1 MARRRSHK
9 NRDLP
14 PNLQPRNGGY
24 FCYRDPR
31 TGKEYGLGRHR
42 REAITQAIAANMA
55 IYSTSKQ
62 SLLVDRINGVQTTTV
77 SKWISR
83 YLIILERRNLKPKT
97 MTEYKGY
104 LNSCA

>member
-42 REAITQAIAANMA
+42 QEAITQAIAANMA
-55 IYSTSKQ
+55 I
-62 SLLVDRINGVQTTTV
+62 N
-77 SKWISR
+77 
-83 YLIILERRNLKPKT
+83 
-97 MTEYKGY
+97 
-104 LNSCA
+104 

>member
-24 FCYRDPR
+24 FCYRDLR

-42 REAITQAIAANMA
+42 REAITQAIAANIA
-55 IYSTSKQ
+55 IYGSSKQ
-62 SLLVDRINGVQTTTV
+62 SPLIDRINGT
-77 SKWISR
+77 SLIYLSEWISR
-83 YLIILERRNLKPKT
+83 YITVIPHLL
-97 MTEYKGY
+97 
-104 LNSCA
+104 

>member
-31 TGKEYGLGRHR
+31 TGKEYDLGRHR
-42 REAITQAIAANMA
+42 QEAITQAIAANMA
-55 IYSTSKQ
+55 IYGSSKP
-62 SLLVDRINGVQTTTV
+62 SSLVDRINGTQATTV
-77 SKWISR
+77 SEWTER
-83 YLIILERRNLKPKT
+83 YLTILEERKLKPKT
-97 MTEYKGY
+97 MSEYKY
-104 LNSCA
+104 SQPT